1 MARFT
6 AFLDACVLVPI
17 APCDT
22 LLRLADSGAFRP
34 LWSARVVDEALRALE
49 RIHPDVDQ
57 SRFLSR
63 FRSMDEA
70 FEDAGVEGWESLE
83 QAIDL
88 PDPDDRHVVAAALR
102 GRADAIITENTKDFP
117 PTTLA
122 PLGLEAIRLDDFL
135 LDQYDL
141 NPSVT
146 RRVVAEQAAAMTQP
160 PVELDVLLSKLA
172 RSGAREFAK
181 TLGGAGILET
191 KSS

>member
-22 LLRLADSGAFRP
+22 LLRMADSGAFRP

-49 RIHPDVDQ
+49 RIHPDVDR

-70 FEDAGVEGWESLE
+70 FEDALVEGWEPLE

-88 PDPDDRHVVAAALR
+88 PDPNDRHVVAATLR
-102 GRADAIITENTKDFP
+102 GRADAIITENVKDFP
-117 PTTLA
+117 DTVLR
-122 PLGLEAIRLDDFL
+122 PLGLEVIRLDDFL

-141 NPSVT
+141 NPAAT
-146 RRVVAEQAAAMTQP
+146 CRVVREQAAAMMRP
-160 PVELDVLLSKLA
+160 PIELEMLLARLE
-172 RSGAREFAK
+172 RSGAPRFAASIRK
-181 TLGGAGILET
+181 GMET
-191 KSS
+191 TRQ